1 MKIFLLLLILCGM
14 GKLPAHAAELSG
26 DAVRSLAQD
35 PQWRR
40 LLHYKQHF
48 LSGYRSSLDGEGFF
62 LSPEGAQNPEAELIE
77 TLRVLQA
84 GGGTFG
90 KLGQPAPCAFP
101 ARRRFLEE
109 RLGLNF
115 PAAQCTE
122 LEDYHRKL
130 DGAGVALVFA
140 TAYPNNPASMF
151 GHSFL
156 KISARRDQGKPE
168 FLDWSLNYSAMV
180 PEDENPFAFAFFGLT
195 GGYAGQFAL
204 VPYYAKIEEYGN
216 SEGRDIWEYD
226 LNLDEAE
233 TRKLVEA
240 VWEIETNSHFNYFFF
255 DENCSYEVLT
265 LLEIIKPEW
274 KISDYF
280 LHVIPG
286 ESVKRVAEIPGA
298 VRAVRMRPSLERRLN
313 AVARSLEASEWNA
326 FQNARAGE
334 ALEQH
339 TPRSLQAYLL
349 YLQAEK
355 KRKGSSWSPEDQAR
369 MREALLLRAKLPAG
383 GEVEAFGGE
392 TSRPDIGHGAYR
404 VDLGGVYETFG
415 GEGKFGA
422 ELGVRFAYHDLLDP
436 DPGYLAHSEILFPN
450 FRFRYSERTQ
460 RFSLEQAELLSIVSL
475 TPWNIVRKPISW
487 RAEVR
492 YGRFGDGP
500 CFRCSSLHGEVA
512 GGFSWSLKPE
522 RFTVW
527 TMLGADAD
535 ASTSLEGD
543 FRFRPFLEVG
553 SLATLPG
560 EQKFLLQGRLLQ
572 GLGRSSPWQV
582 SAQAGF
588 HQPLGKDWGVR
599 TDASLRFDFGA
610 SGREELRLLAVRY
623 F

>member
-1 MKIFLLLLILCGM
+1 MKLFLLLLILSVLGT
-14 GKLPAHAAELSG
+14 LPARAVNLSL
-26 DAVRSLAQD
+26 DRVRELAQD
-35 PQWRR
+35 PQWLR
-40 LLHYKQHF
+40 LLHYKHHW
-48 LSGYRSSLDGEGFF
+48 LSGFRSSLDGEGFF
-62 LSPEGAQNPEAELIE
+62 LSPQGSRDPEAELQE
-77 TLRVLQA
+77 TLRVLSA

-101 ARRRFLEE
+101 ARKRFLEE
-109 RLGLNF
+109 KLGLNF
-115 PAAQCTE
+115 PAAECSE
-122 LEDYHRKL
+122 LQDYHRKL

-226 LNLDEAE
+226 LALSEQE
-233 TRKLVEA
+233 TRNLVEA

-255 DENCSYEVLT
+255 DENCSYEVLA

-274 KISDYF
+274 RVSDYF
-280 LHVIPG
+280 VHVIPG

-298 VRAVRMRPSLERRLN
+298 VKAVRMRPSLERRLST
-313 AVARSLEASEWNA
+313 VARNLDKQEWRA
-326 FQNARAGE
+326 FQAARAGE
-334 ALEQH
+334 GLEQH

-355 KRKGSSWSPEDQAR
+355 KRKGTGWSTTDQAR
-369 MREALLLRAKLPAG
+369 LREALLLRAKLPAG
-383 GEVEAFGGE
+383 GEVENFGGE
-392 TSRPDIGHGAYR
+392 ASRPDIGHGAYR
-404 VDLGGVYETFG
+404 VDLGAVYETYDG
-415 GEGKFGA
+415 GKFGA
-422 ELGVRFAYHDLLDP
+422 ELGFRFAYHDLLDP

-450 FRFRYSERTQ
+450 FRLRYFERTH
-460 RFSLEQAELLSIVSL
+460 RLALEQAELLSIVSL

-487 RAEVR
+487 RAEVK
-492 YGRFGDGP
+492 YGRLLDGP

-512 GGFSWSLKPE
+512 GGFSWALKPE
-522 RFTVW
+522 RWTVW

-543 FRFRPFLEVG
+543 VRVRPFVELG
-553 SLATLPG
+553 TIATLPG
-560 EQKFLLQGRLLQ
+560 EQKLILEGRLLQ
-572 GLGRSSPWQV
+572 GFGRNSPWQV
-582 SAQAGF
+582 SALAGF
-588 HQPLGKDWGVR
+588 QQPLGKNWGVR
-599 TDASLRFDFGA
+599 TDATLRHDFHGK
-610 SGREELRLLAVRY
+610 SREELRLLALRY